1 MTQIKNEINSIDEE
15 ICDLRES
22 LQNQLTTGQSPIINI
37 TAGQHMENR
46 KRSATFSQVLQD
58 CNGNVAL
65 YANMTQS
72 SAEN

>member
-1 MTQIKNEINSIDEE
+1 MTQIKNEITSIDDE

-22 LQNQLTTGQSPIINI
+22 LQNQLTAGQSPIINI
-37 TAGQHMENR
+37 SAGQHMESR